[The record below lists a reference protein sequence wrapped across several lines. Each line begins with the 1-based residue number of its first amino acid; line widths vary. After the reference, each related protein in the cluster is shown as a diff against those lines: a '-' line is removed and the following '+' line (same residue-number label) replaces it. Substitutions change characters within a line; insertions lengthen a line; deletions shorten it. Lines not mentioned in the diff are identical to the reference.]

1 MNRTT
6 QKDGTGMRLLHH
18 ATNEKGSVL
27 AITMLVMVMLT
38 LIGIA
43 SMTTST
49 IEEMIAGNERSYKEN
64 FFRAE
69 AANMA
74 GGQRYD
80 NLADSSGGTGTG
92 MTFGDAGPGVSEAS
106 KLALK
111 GGVDWVSST
120 SLPDDPLTVAFIWDI
135 ALDNN
140 SLYTIVYQGLP
151 EGASEDLGSSDN
163 LRKFAVYGQSSI
175 KGGNV
180 FIQTNGSVSF

>member
-106 KLALK
+106 K
-111 GGVDWVSST
+111 
-120 SLPDDPLTVAFIWDI
+120 DDPLTVAFIWDI